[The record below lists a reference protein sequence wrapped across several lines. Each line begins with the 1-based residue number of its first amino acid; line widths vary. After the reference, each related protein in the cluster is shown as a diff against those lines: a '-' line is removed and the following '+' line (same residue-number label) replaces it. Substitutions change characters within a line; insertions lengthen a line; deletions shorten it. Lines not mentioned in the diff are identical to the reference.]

1 VVLPPDFAAFT
12 FQAGAAGGD
21 ESLADAAVAAV
32 GPARI
37 VAIGAGRWG
46 LIVALA
52 RRGARVTAIDP
63 SRAVLAV
70 ARDAIRIAGLEDSV
84 SLFAADPRDFVVP
97 EGADG
102 ALVPSFAWRVL
113 LTQEAQ
119 EQALGCLRRAI
130 APGGALC
137 LDVDRLPAS
146 STRETERTF
155 LRDGPGGQTWWWR
168 RDPARSLVRVTCE
181 APRTGA
187 IDVDVSDVS
196 PEASAALLE
205 RAGFDVE
212 RAPAPDAP
220 RAFLVGRNRAA

>member
-1 VVLPPDFAAFT
+1 MVLPPDFAAFT

-21 ESLADAAVAAV
+21 ESLADAAVAAA

-37 VAIGAGRWG
+37 VVIGAGRWS
-46 LIVALA
+46 LLAALA
-52 RRGARVTAIDP
+52 RRGARVIAIDP
-63 SRAVLAV
+63 SRAVLGI
-70 ARDAIRIAGLEDSV
+70 ARDGLRTAGFAEPV
-84 SLFAADPRDFVVP
+84 SLFAADPRDFHVP
-97 EGADG
+97 DGADG
-102 ALVPSFAWRVL
+102 ALVTSFAWRVL

-119 EQALGCLRRAI
+119 EQTLGCLRRAV

-137 LDVDRLPAS
+137 LDVDRLPPS
-146 STRETERTF
+146 TTRETERTF
-155 LRDGPGGQTWWWR
+155 LRDGPGGQKWWWR

-205 RAGFDVE
+205 RAGFEVE
-212 RAPAPDAP
+212 RAPAADAP
-220 RAFLVGRNRAA
+220 RAFLVGRNRAP